1 MNDRID
7 QWLCSDRVYQ
17 AQGMVSVQA
26 DCTVDEALAWIT
38 EKARESGMSVDAMAA
53 EIIERRVRFATP
65 R

>member
-7 QWLCSDRVYQ
+7 QWLSSDRVYQ

-26 DCTVDEALAWIT
+26 DCTVDEALAWMT
-38 EKARESGMSVDAMAA
+38 EQARESGMSVDAMAE
-53 EIIERRVRFATP
+53 EIIERRVRFVTP